1 MSVHRKATNAPS
13 ADQQSVTPEGELLS
27 RIHRRL
33 VPLHLG
39 LATVDAVDRDFQRR
53 LMHEIMGVLREIS
66 ENPQF
71 RAAADA
77 EHERWRMNPT
87 PEEKAAQERS
97 QAVVE
102 RWRRARAERLA
113 RESAD
118 TPAE

>member
-1 MSVHRKATNAPS
+1 MNEKATSAPGV
-13 ADQQSVTPEGELLS
+13 DQAAVTTEGELLS

-39 LATVDAVDRDFQRR
+39 LATADAVDRDFQRK
-53 LMHEIMGVLREIS
+53 LMHELMGVLREIA

-77 EHERWRMNPT
+77 EHERWRVNPT

-97 QAVVE
+97 QAIVE

-113 RESAD
+113 REGANTSG
-118 TPAE
+118 E